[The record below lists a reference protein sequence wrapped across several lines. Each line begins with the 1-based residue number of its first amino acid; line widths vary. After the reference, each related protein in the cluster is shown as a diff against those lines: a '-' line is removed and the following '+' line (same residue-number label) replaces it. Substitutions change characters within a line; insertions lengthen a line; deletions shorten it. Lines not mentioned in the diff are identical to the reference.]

1 MWILGFSRL
10 VTCVATLVLLASPAA
25 ADHVTVFAAAS
36 LKTAMDEIV
45 PLWEAASGHEAA
57 VSLAGSSLLA
67 RQITAGAPADLFI
80 SANAA
85 WMDDL
90 EARGAMAEGSRVDL
104 LTGELVL
111 IAPAGSGAVS
121 LEAGALE
128 TRLGDDGRLAM
139 ALVEAVPAGIYG
151 KAALETLGLWGALS
165 GRVAQADNVR
175 AALALVA
182 AGEAPLGI
190 VYATD
195 AAAEPRVEVVARFPG
210 GSHPDVVY
218 PAALTAGAPEAA
230 ADLLRFFQGEAAGD
244 VFGRLGFGRPQ

>member
-1 MWILGFSRL
+1 MWNLGFSRL
-10 VTCVATLVLLASPAA
+10 VTCVATLLLLASPAA
-25 ADHVTVFAAAS
+25 AERVTVFAAAS

-67 RQITAGAPADLFI
+67 RQIAAGAPADLFI

-90 EARGAMAEGSRVDL
+90 EARGAIAEGSRVDL

-111 IAPAGSGAVS
+111 IAPAGSGAVP
-121 LEAGALE
+121 LEAEALE
-128 TRLGDDGRLAM
+128 TRLGDGRLAM

-151 KAALETLGLWGALS
+151 KAALESLGLWGTLS
-165 GRVAQADNVR
+165 GRVAQSDNVR

-195 AAAEPRVEVVARFPG
+195 AAAEPRVEVAAQFPD

-218 PAALTAGAPEAA
+218 PAALTAGSPEAA
-230 ADLLRFFQGEAAGD
+230 ANLLRFLQGADARD
-244 VFGRLGFGRPQ
+244 VFGRLGFGRPR